1 MNIADFGVIGGMMS
15 LMMSVMMTVM
25 IYLDRSRRADLT
37 RVEERLDRLTAVVA
51 DLVKTVG
58 ELKGRFDVSNPVE
71 ALSASD

>member
-1 MNIADFGVIGGMMS
+1 MGIADFGVIGG

-25 IYLDRSRRADLT
+25 IYLDRSRRADLN

-58 ELKGRFDVSNPVE
+58 ELKARFDVSNPVE